1 MPYSDCNN
9 HDRWSNDNHMTH
21 EQHSSTGT
29 FAIDEVRELLKLIDD
44 SDISELSIERGDA
57 RLHIKR
63 GQPQQ
68 VMIHSHMPQMNTMTQ
83 MAPAAAAPVSATATT
98 PVAEPVISGHQIT
111 SPMVGTFYATPNP
124 KDPPFVSEGDMVKV
138 GDRLCI
144 VEAMKMMNE
153 IESDVAGKV
162 VKILVKSG
170 QPVEY
175 GQALI
180 IIEPSV

>member
-1 MPYSDCNN
+1 MK
-9 HDRWSNDNHMTH
+9 H
-21 EQHSSTGT
+21 EHTPDT
-29 FAIDEVRELLKLIDD
+29 NVFALEEVRELIKLVSE

-63 GQPQQ
+63 NQLQAAP
-68 VMIHSHMPQMNTMTQ
+68 VMMQMPQMPAVAVPAVAPVAPVA
-83 MAPAAAAPVSATATT
+83 APAA
-98 PVAEPVISGHQIT
+98 EPVVSGHQIT
-111 SPMVGTFYATPNP
+111 SPMVGTFYATPTP
-124 KDPPFVSEGDMVKV
+124 KDAPFVSEGDTVKV

-175 GQALI
+175 GQALM
-180 IIEPSV
+180 IIEPSA

>member
-1 MPYSDCNN
+1 MS
-9 HDRWSNDNHMTH
+9 RWSSDNHMTH
-21 EQHSSTGT
+21 EQPSNAGT
-29 FAIDEVRELLKLIDD
+29 FAIDEVRELLKLIND

-68 VMIHSHMPQMNTMTQ
+68 VMIHSHMPQMNAVPQ
-83 MAPAAAAPVSATATT
+83 MAPVVAAPASA
-98 PVAEPVISGHQIT
+98 PVAAPAAEPVISGHQIT
-111 SPMVGTFYATPNP
+111 SPMVGTFYATPTP
-124 KDPPFVSEGDMVKV
+124 KDPPFVNEGDMVKV

-180 IIEPSV
+180 IIEPSA

>member
-1 MPYSDCNN
+1 MK
-9 HDRWSNDNHMTH
+9 H
-21 EQHSSTGT
+21 EHTPNANI
-29 FAIDEVRELLKLIDD
+29 FAIDEVRELIKLVNE
-44 SDISELSIERGDA
+44 SDISELSIERGDT

-63 GQPQQ
+63 NQPQVAPVMVHSSMPVAQ
-68 VMIHSHMPQMNTMTQ
+68 VPAATAV
-83 MAPAAAAPVSATATT
+83 MAPAAAVAPA
-98 PVAEPVISGHQIT
+98 PEPVVSGHQIT
-111 SPMVGTFYATPNP
+111 SPMVGTFYATPSP
-124 KDPPFVSEGDMVKV
+124 KDPPFVSEGDTVKV

-170 QPVEY
+170 QPVEF

-180 IIEPSV
+180 IIEPSA

>member
-1 MPYSDCNN
+1 MK
-9 HDRWSNDNHMTH
+9 H
-21 EQHSSTGT
+21 EHTPNANI
-29 FAIDEVRELLKLIDD
+29 FAIDEVRELIKLVSE
-44 SDISELSIERGDA
+44 SDISELSIERGEA

-63 GQPQQ
+63 AQPQAAP
-68 VMIHSHMPQMNTMTQ
+68 VMIHSSMPV
-83 MAPAAAAPVSATATT
+83 APAATMVAAPVAAA
-98 PVAEPVISGHQIT
+98 VAAAPAPEPVISGHQIT
-111 SPMVGTFYATPNP
+111 SPMVGTFYATPSP

-170 QPVEY
+170 QPVEF
-175 GQALI
+175 GQALL
-180 IIEPSV
+180 IIEPSA

>member
-1 MPYSDCNN
+1 
-9 HDRWSNDNHMTH
+9 MTH
-21 EQHSSTGT
+21 EQHNSAGT
-29 FAIDEVRELLKLIDD
+29 FAIDEVRELLKLVND
-44 SDISELSIERGDA
+44 SDISEISIERGDA

-68 VMIHSHMPQMNTMTQ
+68 VMLHSHMPQMNTMTQ
-83 MAPAAAAPVSATATT
+83 IAPVATQAVSTPAPAV
-98 PVAEPVISGHQIT
+98 EPAVSGHQIT

-124 KDPPFVSEGDMVKV
+124 KDPAFVSEGDMVKV

-162 VKILVKSG
+162 VKILAKSG

-180 IIEPSV
+180 IIEPSA

>member
-1 MPYSDCNN
+1 MK
-9 HDRWSNDNHMTH
+9 H
-21 EQHSSTGT
+21 EHTT
-29 FAIDEVRELLKLIDD
+29 DTNVFALEEVRELIKLVSE

-63 GQPQQ
+63 NQLQPAP
-68 VMIHSHMPQMNTMTQ
+68 VMMQMPQMPQ
-83 MAPAAAAPVSATATT
+83 MQAVVAPAVAAPAAPVAAPA
-98 PVAEPVISGHQIT
+98 AEPVQSGHQIT
-111 SPMVGTFYATPNP
+111 SPMVGTFYATPTP
-124 KDPPFVSEGDMVKV
+124 KDPPFVSEGDTVKV

-170 QPVEY
+170 QPVEF
-175 GQALI
+175 GQALM
-180 IIEPSV
+180 IIEPSA

>member
-1 MPYSDCNN
+1 MK
-9 HDRWSNDNHMTH
+9 H
-21 EQHSSTGT
+21 EHTPDT
-29 FAIDEVRELLKLIDD
+29 NVFALEEVRELIKLVSE

-63 GQPQQ
+63 NQLQAAP
-68 VMIHSHMPQMNTMTQ
+68 VMMQMPQMQ
-83 MAPAAAAPVSATATT
+83 AVVAPTVAAPVAT
-98 PVAEPVISGHQIT
+98 PVAAPAAEPVISGHQIT
-111 SPMVGTFYATPNP
+111 SPMVGTFYATPTP
-124 KDPPFVSEGDMVKV
+124 KDPPFVSEGDTVKV

-170 QPVEY
+170 QPVEF
-175 GQALI
+175 GQALM
-180 IIEPSV
+180 IIEPSA

>member
-1 MPYSDCNN
+1 MGYSDCNN
-9 HDRWSNDNHMTH
+9 HDSWSNDNHMTH

-29 FAIDEVRELLKLIDD
+29 FAIDEVRELLKLIND

-83 MAPAAAAPVSATATT
+83 MAPAAAAPVSAPATT

-162 VKILVKSG
+162 VKVLVKSG

>member
-1 MPYSDCNN
+1 MK
-9 HDRWSNDNHMTH
+9 H
-21 EQHSSTGT
+21 EHTPNANI
-29 FAIDEVRELLKLIDD
+29 FAIDEVRELIKLVNE
-44 SDISELSIERGDA
+44 SDISELSIERGDT

-63 GQPQQ
+63 HQPPAAP
-68 VMIHSHMPQMNTMTQ
+68 VMVHSGMSAAPVPVATAVV
-83 MAPAAAAPVSATATT
+83 APAAPVVTAPA
-98 PVAEPVISGHQIT
+98 PEPVVSGHQIT
-111 SPMVGTFYATPNP
+111 SPMVGTFYATPSP
-124 KDPPFVSEGDMVKV
+124 KDPAFVNEGDMVKV

-170 QPVEY
+170 QPVEF

-180 IIEPSV
+180 IIEPSA

>member
-1 MPYSDCNN
+1 MK
-9 HDRWSNDNHMTH
+9 H
-21 EQHSSTGT
+21 EHTPDT
-29 FAIDEVRELLKLIDD
+29 NVFALEEVRELIKLVSE

-63 GQPQQ
+63 NQLQAAP
-68 VMIHSHMPQMNTMTQ
+68 VMMQMPQMQ
-83 MAPAAAAPVSATATT
+83 AVVAPTVAAPVAT
-98 PVAEPVISGHQIT
+98 PVAAPAAEPVISGHQIT
-111 SPMVGTFYATPNP
+111 SPMVGTFYATPTP
-124 KDPPFVSEGDMVKV
+124 KDPPFISEGDTVKV

-170 QPVEY
+170 QPVEF
-175 GQALI
+175 GQALM
-180 IIEPSV
+180 IIEPSA